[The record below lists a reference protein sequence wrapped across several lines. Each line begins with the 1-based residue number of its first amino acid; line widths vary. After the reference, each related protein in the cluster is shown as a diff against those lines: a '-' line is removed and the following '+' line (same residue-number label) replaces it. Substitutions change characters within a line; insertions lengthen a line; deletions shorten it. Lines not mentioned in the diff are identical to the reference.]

1 MFVIKSNLHS
11 LPSFSFGGK
20 NTDLRSWCTRIF
32 IGNLMNK
39 NLKTKKIVMTSK
51 RSFHANDTRTCSV
64 CRPPNSLKLDSL
76 KLHNPEPQD
85 YLILQNELC
94 VVLIFRCYTIWAPGC
109 NTSQRNTKKKR
120 GSLIKSNHDNPKS
133 QQINKQFWQIE
144 NQNWKARTSASFS
157 SQGRLWTKVS
167 PRLIFVQSA
176 SLRRRKEEKN
186 KT

>member
-1 MFVIKSNLHS
+1 MFASFFRRNDNFIDNNVTLERPAECNKNLPSTQKVTFEPHAKSEKLRMLRGVFVIKSNLHS

-109 NTSQRNTKKKR
+109 NTSQRNTKKKEVL
-120 GSLIKSNHDNPKS
+120 SSNQTMTIPKA
-133 QQINKQFWQIE
+133 NK
-144 NQNWKARTSASFS
+144 
-157 SQGRLWTKVS
+157 
-167 PRLIFVQSA
+167 
-176 SLRRRKEEKN
+176 
-186 KT
+186 